1 MALGR
6 KTGGRKKGS
15 KNKHKAVAELMSDVV
30 VQAAQSGET
39 PLEYILR
46 VMRDPAQD
54 APRRD
59 EMAKAAAPY
68 VHAKLAAT
76 DVKHSGSVV
85 TPDNRSADELMAEIL
100 AEVVELGILPESGV
114 FPGPSEVGNGGGY
127 GTAAAGKSL
136 LEGVHSAPVYV

>member
-39 PLEYILR
+39 PLEFMLR

-54 APRRD
+54 ASRRD

-76 DVKHSGSVV
+76 DVKHSGKVETDNV
-85 TPDNRSADELMAEIL
+85 TAAQLRAEIL
-100 AEVVELGILPESGV
+100 AEITDLGLWPVGASEPSG
-114 FPGPSEVGNGGGY
+114 EEN
-127 GTAAAGKSL
+127 L
-136 LEGVHSAPVYV
+136 